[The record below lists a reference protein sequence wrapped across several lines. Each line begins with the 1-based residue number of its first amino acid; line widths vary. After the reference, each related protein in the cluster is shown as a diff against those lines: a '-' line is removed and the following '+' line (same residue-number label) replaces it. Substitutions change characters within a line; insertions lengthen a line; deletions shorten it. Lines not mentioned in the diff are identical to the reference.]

1 MHDVRSQRRSAF
13 GALALAGAL
22 LAPAGA
28 GAELYQWT
36 DARGVVHLT
45 DVQKTARYQKVAYA
59 PPSDVGLRVFAPST
73 GRSRFVLKR
82 TGRRRAVAPE
92 NQRSYDPVI
101 RSASLDHGVPAA
113 LVKAVIA
120 AESSFDAAAVSPKGA
135 MGLMQ
140 LMPGTAQELGVGDAF
155 HSEQNVQGGT
165 RYLRELY
172 DRYGD
177 WLRTLAAYN
186 AGPEAVDRYDG
197 VPPYDETREYVKRVL
212 SYYRRF
218 HDDFAR

>member
-1 MHDVRSQRRSAF
+1 
-13 GALALAGAL
+13 
-22 LAPAGA
+22 
-28 GAELYQWT
+28 
-36 DARGVVHLT
+36 
-45 DVQKTARYQKVAYA
+45 
-59 PPSDVGLRVFAPST
+59 
-73 GRSRFVLKR
+73 
-82 TGRRRAVAPE
+82 
-92 NQRSYDPVI
+92 
-101 RSASLDHGVPAA
+101 
-113 LVKAVIA
+113 VKAVIA

-140 LMPGTAQELGVGDAF
+140 LMPGTASDLGVDDAF
-155 HSEQNVQGGT
+155 HTEQNVQGGT

-186 AGPEAVDRYDG
+186 AGPQAVDRYDG

-212 SYYRRF
+212 FVLSCRF

>member
-1 MHDVRSQRRSAF
+1 VHTARTRSAR
-13 GALALAGAL
+13 GLRALALAGAL

-28 GAELYQWT
+28 SADLYQWT
-36 DARGVVHLT
+36 DARGVVHFT
-45 DVQKTARYQKVAYA
+45 DVQKTARYQKLAYA
-59 PPSDVGLRVFAPST
+59 PATDGLRVFAPSS

-82 TGRRRAVAPE
+82 TGRRLEPRHHETFDPLIRTASRA
-92 NQRSYDPVI
+92 
-101 RSASLDHGVPAA
+101 HGVPAA

-120 AESSFDAAAVSPKGA
+120 AESSFDAGAVSPKGA

-140 LMPGTAQELGVGDAF
+140 LMPGTARDLGVDDAF
-155 HSEQNVQGGT
+155 ESDQNVQGGT

-197 VPPYDETREYVKRVL
+197 VPPYTETREYVKRVL

>member
-1 MHDVRSQRRSAF
+1 LSRGK
-13 GALALAGAL
+13 GAAPGLLALGLLLCAGPGA
-22 LAPAGA
+22 AGD
-28 GAELYQWT
+28 LYRWT
-36 DARGVVHLT
+36 DAQGIVHFT
-45 DVQKTARYQKVAYA
+45 DA
-59 PPSDVGLRVFAPST
+59 PRHAKYTKIASRRDPSGIRVFAPSS
-73 GRSRFVLKR
+73 GRGSFTLRKVG
-82 TGRRRAVAPE
+82 TRRRAWTPRD
-92 NQRSYDPVI
+92 NQTYDGIILTASRS
-101 RSASLDHGVPAA
+101 HGVPAA

-120 AESSFDAAAVSPKGA
+120 AESAFDPGALSPKGA

-140 LMPGTAQELGVGDAF
+140 LMPGTASDLGVDEPF
-155 HSEQNVQGGT
+155 QDEDNVHGGT
-165 RYLRELY
+165 RYLRMMY

-197 VPPYDETREYVKRVL
+197 VPPYPETREYVQRVL

>member
-1 MHDVRSQRRSAF
+1 MHSARSRIGRT
-13 GALALAGAL
+13 LLLCAGL
-22 LAPAGA
+22 LVPGNA
-28 GAELYQWT
+28 GAELYKWT
-36 DARGVVHLT
+36 DARGVVHYT
-45 DVQKTARYQKVAYA
+45 DVQKHARFQKVAYA
-59 PPSDVGLRVFAPST
+59 APSHDRLRVFAPS
-73 GRSRFVLKR
+73 GSRRSLVLKR
-82 TGRRRAVAPE
+82 SGRRSLAAHPATF
-92 NQRSYDPVI
+92 DPLI
-101 RSASLDHGVPAA
+101 RDASLEHGVPAA

-120 AESSFDAAAVSPKGA
+120 AESSFDAGAVSPKGA

-140 LMPGTAQELGVGDAF
+140 LMPGTARELGVDDAF
-155 HSEQNVQGGT
+155 HSEQNVHGGT
-165 RYLRELY
+165 RYLRALY

>member
-1 MHDVRSQRRSAF
+1 VKRLLIAV
-13 GALALAGAL
+13 ALAT
-22 LAPAGA
+22 GA
-28 GAELYQWT
+28 GPVEAQVYGYVDEK
-36 DARGVVHLT
+36 GVLRLSNV
-45 DVQKTARYQKVAYA
+45 
-59 PPSDVGLRVFAPST
+59 PSDPRMRLVANTGLDHS
-73 GRSRFVLKR
+73 GRSWRYNGEYDAMIL
-82 TGRRRAVAPE
+82 RASQQAGID
-92 NQRSYDPVI
+92 S
-101 RSASLDHGVPAA
+101 A
-113 LVKAVIA
+113 LVMAVISV
-120 AESSFDAAAVSPKGA
+120 ESGFNRFAVSPKGA

-140 LMPGTAQELGVGDAF
+140 LMPGTAQELGVDDAF

>member
-1 MHDVRSQRRSAF
+1 VVLRRS
-13 GALALAGAL
+13 GG
-22 LAPAGA
+22 G
-28 GAELYQWT
+28 
-36 DARGVVHLT
+36 
-45 DVQKTARYQKVAYA
+45 
-59 PPSDVGLRVFAPST
+59 RVRPGHPGT
-73 GRSRFVLKR
+73 
-82 TGRRRAVAPE
+82 
-92 NQRSYDPVI
+92 YDPVI
-101 RSASLDHGVPAA
+101 RSASREHGVPAA

-140 LMPGTAQELGVGDAF
+140 LMPGTARELGVDDAF
-155 HSEQNVQGGT
+155 HSEQNVDGGT

-177 WLRTLAAYN
+177 WMRTLAAYN
-186 AGPEAVDRYDG
+186 AGPEAVDRYRG
-197 VPPYDETREYVKRVL
+197 VPPYSETREYVKRVL